1 LQIRSEHFSVEREG
15 ASAIQPQ
22 MSTAT
27 LLIAFASAFKSFPPV
42 RAFATR
48 NSAWIFEIASSI
60 GLKSG

>member
-1 LQIRSEHFSVEREG
+1 LSEKAHPQ
-15 ASAIQPQ
+15 SANQPQ
-22 MSTAT
+22 MSAAAT

-60 GLKSG
+60 GLKSGE